1 MRSREAETLC
11 RSRQNIAWNAP
22 RQANPPA
29 GGINSLGPVA
39 CPSPQSSA
47 STGPRFL
54 LGSLPSFMAEHILQ
68 IETSRLFV
76 GAQKLA
82 QGLKLTVPSPT
93 LPQTKLS
100 APPRAAQPCPQR
112 GSTVCQPH
120 PATCDGTLC
129 QVGRRR
135 VATNQ
140 PVSLDSSAL
149 CAPRQLPWPPPLC
162 LATSLQRSP

>member
-1 MRSREAETLC
+1 MSSRAS
-11 RSRQNIAWNAP
+11 SRGRDRTYFLAGRRP
-22 RQANPPA
+22 RQPDPPP
-29 GGINSLGPVA
+29 GEYTPVV
-39 CPSPQSSA
+39 S
-47 STGPRFL
+47 R
-54 LGSLPSFMAEHILQ
+54 LPITPIKCKHWTSVLTRLPPLFMTEHILHV
-68 IETSRLFV
+68 ETRRLFV

-82 QGLKLTVPSPT
+82 QGLKLSVPSPT

-100 APPRAAQPCPQR
+100 APPRAASLRFQR
-112 GSTVCQPH
+112 GSAVCQPH